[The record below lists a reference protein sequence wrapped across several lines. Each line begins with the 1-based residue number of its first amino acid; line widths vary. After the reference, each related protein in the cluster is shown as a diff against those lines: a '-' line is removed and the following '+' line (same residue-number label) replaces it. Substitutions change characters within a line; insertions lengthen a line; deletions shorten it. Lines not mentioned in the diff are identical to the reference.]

1 MCARVCERLISAASL
16 CQCGCSVTEARG
28 GPTVRESQKWEES
41 HLLLEKMEA
50 KCDLSSCSKEP
61 FSTRDLLDLEMSD
74 RAKSRTVVR
83 IYKKEVEGG
92 IFLWLGRYVLQRS
105 DHNGGKRDNN
115 SLKKREGLGTIRG
128 L

>member
-50 KCDLSSCSKEP
+50 KCDLSLRSKEP

-74 RAKSRTVVR
+74 RAKSRTAVR
-83 IYKKEVEGG
+83 SIKKKWKEEY
-92 IFLWLGRYVLQRS
+92 FC
-105 DHNGGKRDNN
+105 
-115 SLKKREGLGTIRG
+115 GLGDMFFNGVITMEVKEITI

>member
-1 MCARVCERLISAASL
+1 M
-16 CQCGCSVTEARG
+16 TEARG

-61 FSTRDLLDLEMSD
+61 FSTRDLHDLEMSD

-83 IYKKEVEGG
+83 IYKKRSGRGNISVAWEVCSSNE
-92 IFLWLGRYVLQRS
+92 
-105 DHNGGKRDNN
+105 
-115 SLKKREGLGTIRG
+115 
-128 L
+128 